1 MEDFDFSSLQNGG
14 EAGGFDYA
22 SQAVQAM
29 DAVMTTI
36 AEVKSAKA
44 NYEDLVRQ
52 HKAYLQQCRSQ
63 EEIAKMQSWIDYYQ
77 TIVDLLD
84 EVIEKREKIDK
95 KNNTKRV
102 LIFGGAISVAVL
114 LTYLA
119 VKR

>member
-1 MEDFDFSSLQNGG
+1 MEDFDFSKFENGA
-14 EAGGFDYA
+14 EASGFDYA
-22 SQAVQAM
+22 QLAVK
-29 DAVMTTI
+29 AVDEVMGTI
-36 AEVKSAKA
+36 AECKKAKA
-44 NYEDLVRQ
+44 EYEDLVRQ
-52 HKAYLQQCRSQ
+52 HKAYLQQCRTQ

-84 EVIEKREKIDK
+84 EVIEKREKADK